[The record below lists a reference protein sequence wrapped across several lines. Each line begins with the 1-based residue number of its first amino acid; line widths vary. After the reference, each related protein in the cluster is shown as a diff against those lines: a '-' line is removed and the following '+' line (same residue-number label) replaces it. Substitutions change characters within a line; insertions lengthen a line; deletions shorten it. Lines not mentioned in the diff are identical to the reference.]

1 MLLLI
6 QLRHNATSDI
16 GFFTRYRAIVAMDK
30 FTAEFPLTKFE
41 KDLIKKPQTARVI
54 DNMLTKPLY
63 PRSLCPC

>member
-1 MLLLI
+1 MLLLV
-6 QLRHNATSDI
+6 QLRHYATSHT
-16 GFFTRYRAIVAMDK
+16 GFFTRHRAIVDMDK
-30 FTAEFPLTKFE
+30 FAAEFE